1 MVFPYTELTPFTV
14 FPFFI
19 EEKAMDRCTRC
30 SGEMSAFAVFCP
42 HCAQATEPDFDRLIG
57 ITLENR
63 CRIYR
68 RLGKGG
74 LSTVFAATDL
84 PTDRI
89 VAIKVSD
96 PAQLIKRDLSYALNE
111 AEARH
116 YWAELLERM
125 RKEAEVLSTIEHPGI
140 VRIYGTGM
148 ISEDIRF
155 ATMEFLRGRTLREEL
170 DEEGRMEITE
180 TVRLLLEAADA
191 LAEVHARGIVHRD
204 INPKNIFLCGAS
216 IKLIDFGIAKF
227 PQPEGA
233 PPFTRHS
240 LMSGTVAYASPE
252 QCQGYPIDHR
262 SDIYSLGIVAYEML
276 TGTRPFQGRTP
287 TEIALKQIQAQPT
300 PPRSLHPEISISM
313 EQTILRAL
321 EKDPERRHQSI
332 EDFANELKSRS
343 NQIVIPLEN
352 SPNLIAA
359 PIPAAPDGDPGEP
372 TRSGRQWRRATA
384 GTAILLAGLIGAG
397 LAWDALSS
405 GNAPVNDPQAG
416 ASPSPSAS
424 GTPGSDA
431 DALELAARLPQPSRS
446 AGAPRSS
453 GNSGM
458 SSAAQAALGN
468 SAPLNDHGTGQA
480 KAKQDEKSN
489 SAESNRVHTA
499 HPDSRQND
507 NRIVAQQ
514 SNTAPP
520 PSKHT
525 AQTAPDVIQEPPQ
538 PVAQDRSE
546 RSVEPPARESYEPGF
561 PPRGNDRIPES
572 RKRTVDETTP
582 AEDEDNAIPPG
593 PKLIQWSGPV
603 NGARELKIE
612 LPGVPGR
619 VEIPRVYR
627 DRVGIIEPPNADNDW
642 RCATVRVFGR
652 GQMSFVM
659 RWWPLGNRG
668 RDTAR
673 R

>member
-1 MVFPYTELTPFTV
+1 
-14 FPFFI
+14 
-19 EEKAMDRCTRC
+19 MDRCTRC

-42 HCAQATEPDFDRLIG
+42 HCAQAKEPDFDRLIG

-63 CRIYR
+63 YRIYR

-96 PAQLIKRDLSYALNE
+96 PAQLVKRDLSYALNE

-125 RKEAEVLSTIEHPGI
+125 RTEAEVLSTIEHPGI

-155 ATMEFLRGRTLREEL
+155 AAMEFLRGRTLREEL
-170 DEEGRMEITE
+170 DEEGRMETTE
-180 TVRLLLEAADA
+180 SVRLLLEAAEA

-252 QCQGYPIDHR
+252 QCQGHPIDHR

-276 TGTRPFQGRTP
+276 TGARPFQGRTP
-287 TEIALKQIQAQPT
+287 TEIALKQIQAQPA
-300 PPRSLHPEISISM
+300 PPRSMHQDLSISM

-321 EKDPERRHQSI
+321 EKDPEHRHQSI
-332 EDFANELKSRS
+332 EEFANELKSRS
-343 NQIVIPLEN
+343 NQIVIPLEA
-352 SPNLIAA
+352 SLDATPALIPEAS
-359 PIPAAPDGDPGEP
+359 DGDLGEP
-372 TRSGRQWRRATA
+372 TLPGRQWRRATA
-384 GTAILLAGLIGAG
+384 GTAILLAGLIGVG

-405 GNAPVNDPQAG
+405 GNASSGDPQAG
-416 ASPSPSAS
+416 ASPSPSS
-424 GTPGSDA
+424 TGTPGSDA
-431 DALELAARLPQPSRS
+431 DALELAARLPQPLRNGGGPGA
-446 AGAPRSS
+446 AGKPGVSS
-453 GNSGM
+453 TTQTALSK
-458 SSAAQAALGN
+458 AAQPNGQD
-468 SAPLNDHGTGQA
+468 SSQA
-480 KAKQDEKSN
+480 KAKPEDKRSPVEP
-489 SAESNRVHTA
+489 NRPHAGQEASKPSDDLIARANQTA
-499 HPDSRQND
+499 
-507 NRIVAQQ
+507 V
-514 SNTAPP
+514 P
-520 PSKHT
+520 PSQRAT
-525 AQTAPDVIQEPPQ
+525 AQPTPQVLQEAPRPAAPE
-538 PVAQDRSE
+538 RSE
-546 RSVEPPARESYEPGF
+546 RNIESPARESRDSGF
-561 PPRGNDRIPES
+561 PHRGNDRFPES
-572 RKRTVDETTP
+572 RRRSVDESLS
-582 AEDEDNAIPPG
+582 EKDEEEAIPTG
-593 PKLIQWSGPV
+593 PRLIQWSGSV

-612 LPGVPGR
+612 LPGIPGR
-619 VEIPRVYR
+619 IDIPRVYR

-673 R
+673 K